1 MLVQKSGYFARSAAA
16 GAVDR
21 KLIEACAKVAVEG
34 AFSGTPGVAGMDE
47 DKGGEVRVIEFERI
61 KGGKPFDV
69 TTGWFVDMMKE
80 VNQH

>member
-1 MLVQKSGYFARSAAA
+1 
-16 GAVDR
+16 
-21 KLIEACAKVAVEG
+21 VEG